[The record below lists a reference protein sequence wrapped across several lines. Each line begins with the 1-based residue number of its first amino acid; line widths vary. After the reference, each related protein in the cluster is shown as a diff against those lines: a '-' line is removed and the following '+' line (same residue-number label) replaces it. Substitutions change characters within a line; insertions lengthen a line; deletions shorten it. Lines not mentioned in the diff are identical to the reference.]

1 MRLRRCG
8 LRSPR
13 HEWGTSN
20 MSAITFGRGVP
31 AFGRAA
37 VEGFGKKGGDGGDQ
51 QGDAKGR
58 GAGGGKDGG
67 LLDTART
74 VLEAAN
80 DFKDEA
86 TAEVCRRVIEASTN
100 GRQPTL
106 SDLRIINNYFK

>member
-1 MRLRRCG
+1 MRLCRCRPR
-8 LRSPR
+8 LPR
-13 HEWGTSN
+13 HEWGMTS

-51 QGDAKGR
+51 QGGAKGR
-58 GAGGGKDGG
+58 GAGGGKDG
-67 LLDTART
+67 LLDAART

-80 DFKDEA
+80 DFRDEA

-100 GRQPTL
+100 GRQPAL

>member
-1 MRLRRCG
+1 MRPRRCRP
-8 LRSPR
+8 RSPR
-13 HEWGTSN
+13 HERGTTN
-20 MSAITFGRGVP
+20 MSAITCGRGVP

-37 VEGFGKKGGDGGDQ
+37 VEGFGKKGDGDEQKRDQ
-51 QGDAKGR
+51 KNR
-58 GAGGGKDGG
+58 GAGGGKDG

-80 DFKDEA
+80 DFRDEA

-100 GRQPTL
+100 GRQPAL

>member
-1 MRLRRCG
+1 VG
-8 LRSPR
+8 IDE
-13 HEWGTSN
+13 HECDHIWQGR
-20 MSAITFGRGVP
+20 ACVRQGRGRR
-31 AFGRAA
+31 FRQEGRRR
-37 VEGFGKKGGDGGDQ
+37 Q